1 MRQYGSNRVP
11 RFYGPI
17 NSILLLK
24 PPLHF
29 LIALNVKF
37 PNLTMC
43 KPSPCEV
50 REREK
55 ATIMNI
61 R

>member
-1 MRQYGSNRVP
+1 MRQYGSNRDP
-11 RFYGPI
+11 RFNGHI
-17 NSILLLK
+17 KSILLLK
-24 PPLHF
+24 TFLHF
-29 LIALNVKF
+29 LLALNVQF
-37 PNLTMC
+37 LNLTMC